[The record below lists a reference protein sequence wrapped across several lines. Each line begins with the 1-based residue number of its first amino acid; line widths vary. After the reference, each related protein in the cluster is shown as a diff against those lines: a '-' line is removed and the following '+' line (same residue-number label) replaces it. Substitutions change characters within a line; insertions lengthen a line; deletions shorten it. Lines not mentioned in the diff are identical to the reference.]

1 MRCLL
6 LICLLATTLLSCKKD
21 DSPDKPAGS
30 TAYINVT
37 NGSTWNYQE
46 INNDTGTPQTSNYTI
61 SSTGR
66 DTSISSKTYH
76 VYDNSRGNH
85 WYLNNSNGDYYQF
98 DSLPGLLGNGV
109 FDRLYLKTGLDAGQ
123 NWEQNINL
131 TIPNVPL
138 PLPIT
143 ITNTIAE
150 KGIAYT
156 VNGTNY
162 TNVIHVTTSISS
174 ALIPSS
180 SISTSIN
187 SYYAEGI
194 GLIENS
200 TQISVDYLGIQQNVN
215 LQTKLLSSNLK

>member
-1 MRCLL
+1 MRSLL
-6 LICLLATTLLSCKKD
+6 LICLLATCFFSCKKD
-21 DSPDKPAGS
+21 ENPDNPNATS
-30 TAYINVT
+30 YINVAA
-37 NGSTWNYQE
+37 GSTWNYQE
-46 INNDTGTPQTSNYTI
+46 TNNDTGTPATSSYTVT
-61 SSTGR
+61 STSR

-76 VYDNSRGNH
+76 IYDNSRGSH

-109 FDRLYLKTGLDAGQ
+109 FDRLYLKTNLSAGQ
-123 NWEQNINL
+123 NWDQNVNL

-138 PLPIT
+138 PIPIT
-143 ITNTIAE
+143 ITNNIAE

-162 TNVIHVTTSISS
+162 TNVIHVSTSISS

-180 SISTSIN
+180 SITTSIN
-187 SYYAEGI
+187 SYYADGI

-200 TQISVDYLGIQQNVN
+200 TQIDVDYLGIVQNVN